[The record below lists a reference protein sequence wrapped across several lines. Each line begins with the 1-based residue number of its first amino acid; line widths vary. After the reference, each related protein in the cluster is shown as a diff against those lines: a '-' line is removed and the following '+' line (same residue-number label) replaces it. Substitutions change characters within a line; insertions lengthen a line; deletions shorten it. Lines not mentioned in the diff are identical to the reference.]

1 MARHVVSLLHI
12 LSLSRDQEMS
22 HQRLNL
28 FVELVLRIR
37 SEGFDYGLSLSLYM
51 LMLLLLGVRQMAL
64 ELCKLLTE

>member
-1 MARHVVSLLHI
+1 MARHVVRLLHI

-28 FVELVLRIR
+28 FVELVLRIG

-51 LMLLLLGVRQMAL
+51 LMLLLLGVRQMAPDFG
-64 ELCKLLTE
+64 KLIAK